1 MEALSLQNERKSMH
15 FSLTEEQKMVQ
26 EMARSFAQKELAPV
40 AEHLDATAE
49 FPSRHLPKMAELGLL
64 GMMVPT
70 EWGGSGLDTLSYV
83 LAIEEVSAA
92 CASTSVTMSVNNS
105 LYCGPITKYATDAQ
119 KEKYLRP
126 FALGQKL
133 GAYALSEPGTGSDAA
148 NQQTVA
154 VKKGAKYILN
164 GRKNFITNGPHADA
178 LLIYAM
184 TDKSKKHKGI
194 SAFIIEKDFP
204 GFSVGKVEKKL
215 GICASSTSE
224 LILDNCEVPVEN
236 LLGKEG
242 EGFSIAMNTLDAGR
256 IGIGTQAVGIGRAAF
271 EAAAKY
277 SNEREAFGKK
287 IYEFGA
293 IQNYLADMATR
304 LDAARLLT
312 HRAAWMKDQGLP
324 IGKEAAM
331 AKLFAS
337 ETAMWVTTKAIQVH
351 GGYGYIKDYPVE
363 RYFRDAKITEIYEG
377 TSEIQRLVI
386 CRHLLRE
393 LTS

>member
-1 MEALSLQNERKSMH
+1 MEFQLS
-15 FSLTEEQKMVQ
+15 EEHRMVQKM
-26 EMARSFAQKELAPV
+26 ARDFAQKELAPV
-40 AEHLDATAE
+40 ASELDAKGE
-49 FPSRHLPKMAELGLL
+49 FPSRHLPKMAELGFM

-70 EWGGSGLDTLSYV
+70 QWGGAGLSTFPYV
-83 LAIEEVSAA
+83 LALEEISAA
-92 CASTSVTMSVNNS
+92 CASTAVTMSVNNS
-105 LYCGPITKYATDAQ
+105 LYCGPLYKYGTDSQ
-119 KEKYLRP
+119 KEKYLKP
-126 FALGQKL
+126 FAMGQKL

-148 NQQTVA
+148 NQQTTA
-154 VKKGAKYILN
+154 VKKGGKYILN

-178 LLIYAM
+178 MLLYAM
-184 TDKSKKHKGI
+184 TDKEKRHKGI
-194 SAFIIEKDFP
+194 SAFLVEKNFP
-204 GFSVGKVEKKL
+204 GYSIGKIEKKL

-224 LILDNCEVPVEN
+224 ILLDQCEVPVEN

-242 EGFSIAMNTLDAGR
+242 EGFSIAMTTLDSGR
-256 IGIGTQAVGIGRAAF
+256 IGIATQALGIARAAF
-271 EAAAKY
+271 EAARRY

-293 IQNYLADMATR
+293 IQNYLADMGTQI
-304 LDAARLLT
+304 DASRLLI
-312 HRAAWMKDQGLP
+312 HRAAWLKDQGLP
-324 IGKEAAM
+324 FSKEAAM

-337 ETAMWVTTKAIQVH
+337 EMAMWVTNKAIQVH

-393 LTS
+393 IQ